1 MCESDT
7 SWSEIR
13 TSLMPG
19 QQDSTNQYAKQ
30 NLQQIYKN
38 VIYFAITNWLGIQ
51 IEGWH
56 KDKSNFCMVFSNSSD
71 NFIQLSI
78 RQHAKHIIKISQFK
92 TLHGFI
98 QLSLHNYSLASTNLA
113 E

>member
-1 MCESDT
+1 
-7 SWSEIR
+7 
-13 TSLMPG
+13 MPG

-71 NFIQLSI
+71 NFIQGL
-78 RQHAKHIIKISQFK
+78 KC
-92 TLHGFI
+92 
-98 QLSLHNYSLASTNLA
+98 SLNFCILVQTRPYS
-113 E
+113 